1 MRAVFVMMF
10 RPLHRPAKL
19 FPDNPSHWCDVELFV
34 PHTIKSAKVRAEYAR
49 QALALRACLMV
60 GRTAL
65 MRAVF
70 VMKFRQLHRPAK
82 LYSITLA

>member
-10 RPLHRPAKL
+10 RLLHGPAKL
-19 FPDNPSHWCDVELFV
+19 FADNPGQWCDVELFG
-34 PHTIKSAKVRAEYAR
+34 PHTTKSAKVRAECAR
-49 QALALRACLMV
+49 QAQALRACLMV

-70 VMKFRQLHRPAK
+70 VIMFCQLRRPAK
-82 LYSITLA
+82 LYLAALA